1 MDPALLLH
9 AAIYVAGGLQHAAD
23 VEIDDEGNEVMDFGP
38 GASDFARM
46 QPAGV
51 PKCYRPVI
59 RFFALVYGVV
69 DDVGGQDLAAQ
80 GERMTAYVAGC
91 GDRDEPYKLL
101 PQADRTP
108 AQVANGEAHCG
119 CPLKAQVVSGW
130 LQRSKKQVTKSG
142 KASAQ
147 TPLVTADTWLWH
159 LDEPLTALQYERLTV
174 YIIMVFNFCIC
185 GGT

>member
-1 MDPALLLH
+1 M
-9 AAIYVAGGLQHAAD
+9 
-23 VEIDDEGNEVMDFGP
+23 
-38 GASDFARM
+38 
-46 QPAGV
+46 
-51 PKCYRPVI
+51 
-59 RFFALVYGVV
+59 YGVV

-80 GERMTAYVAGC
+80 GERMAVTLNDARPFRFHRFLALLRKGGRKHLVGGWNVPLAMVSVRNIASSSFFFYAFSTRDFSGKTAYVAGC

-147 TPLVTADTWLWH
+147 TPLVTADTWLWRA
-159 LDEPLTALQYERLTV
+159 TWRLTGSTLK
-174 YIIMVFNFCIC
+174 I
-185 GGT
+185 